1 MDYLVCGVCQELHS
15 PRVSTCLQAKADALA
30 VLRKDIEIQRTVYE
44 AKVAAA
50 EIKLKEI
57 AAIIRTIDAS
67 ATKRE
72 GADGFVEGYS
82 IELKTGWWHKLLAL
96 IGGA

>member
-1 MDYLVCGVCQELHS
+1 MDYLVCGVCQEFHS
-15 PRVSTCLQAKADALA
+15 PRVSTCLQAKSDALA
-30 VLRKDIEIQRTVYE
+30 VARKNAEVTAAVYE
-44 AKVAAA
+44 ARIKV
-50 EIKLKEI
+50 EQDRLKEI

-82 IELKTGWWHKLLAL
+82 IELKTGW
-96 IGGA
+96 